1 LSGYIET
8 FRKVVSPS
16 ELDHLDHMN
25 VQYYFAAIG
34 SAITSLQIALGLT
47 PTDMRKG
54 RRLGF
59 VVVHGE
65 NNFHAELMAGD
76 VIKMETG
83 VSEITKKTATFHH
96 RLLNV
101 ETDTLSFDTHFKCV
115 LMNLDTRRAVEIP
128 EDIREKLALYAV

>member
-1 LSGYIET
+1 
-8 FRKVVSPS
+8 
-16 ELDHLDHMN
+16 MN